1 MSCSTKQKS
10 DEINQVNINNQFEI
24 YEIAKQSRSDFLTIH
39 NTPNAAKDAWCER
52 TKQRRY
58 QKINCFI
65 QSVWHVNVNASQK
78 SQA

>member
-52 TKQRRY
+52 TKQ
-58 QKINCFI
+58 Q
-65 QSVWHVNVNASQK
+65 
-78 SQA
+78 